1 MPVDRASSS
10 SWEDEPS
17 ELPVAIGDV
26 LDGKY
31 KVVRVL
37 GKGGMGV
44 VMSAEHVQLGHRIA
58 LKFLSRA
65 GAKNE
70 ETLARFALEAKAAA
84 LMRSEHATRI
94 LDIGRLP
101 SGEPYM
107 VLEFLEGSDLGAL
120 VTRRGPLPIAD
131 AVTYVLE
138 ACEAIAEAHSLGIV
152 HRDLK
157 PDNLF
162 LATRSDGTKIVK
174 VLDFGI
180 SKFSSSMDDK
190 LGSAPSL
197 TTTSAII
204 GSPIYMSP
212 EQLKSTRDVDHRTDI
227 WSIGVALYEL
237 IAGQP
242 PFPWRSMAE
251 LSAAILKDTPVP
263 LSSRIRAVSPELD
276 RVILRCLEKNPECRH
291 ENIAE
296 LAWALVPFGKP
307 EAVHSAERASE
318 LLARA
323 PKRALKRSNTDLE
336 QRQALETQS
345 DQTSAVSRK
354 IVAVPAGA
362 SRPAAATA
370 TTKDLLALSDSLP
383 APILRGLPIAAIFAL
398 LLLVIVSNRHLRSS
412 FESAPDVG
420 EAKRGIAQTMSW
432 MLATKNMTPKVET
445 KPTTT
450 EKNAPPTAT
459 NSTTAPG
466 RNAPPPPAKLG
477 RLTRE
482 GPKNNPVLKPPPIK
496 RRNPYA
502 DRE

>member
-1 MPVDRASSS
+1 
-10 SWEDEPS
+10 
-17 ELPVAIGDV
+17 
-26 LDGKY
+26 
-31 KVVRVL
+31 
-37 GKGGMGV
+37 
-44 VMSAEHVQLGHRIA
+44 
-58 LKFLSRA
+58 
-65 GAKNE
+65 
-70 ETLARFALEAKAAA
+70 
-84 LMRSEHATRI
+84 
-94 LDIGRLP
+94 
-101 SGEPYM
+101 M
-107 VLEFLEGSDLGAL
+107 VLEFLEGLDLGAL
-120 VTRRGPLPIAD
+120 VTRRGPLPISD

-190 LGSAPSL
+190 VSAIPSL

-242 PFPWRSMAE
+242 PFPWRNMAE

-263 LSSRIRAVSPELD
+263 LSTRIRTVSPELD
-276 RVILRCLEKNPECRH
+276 RVIMRCLEKNPDNRH

-307 EAVHSAERASE
+307 EALHSAERASE

-323 PKRALKRSNTDLE
+323 PKRVLKRSNTELE
-336 QRQALETQS
+336 KRQAVETQS
-345 DQTSAVSRK
+345 DGTSAVSRK
-354 IVAVPAGA
+354 IIAVPAGV

-370 TTKDLLALSDSLP
+370 TTKDLLAVSDSLP

-398 LLLVIVSNRHLRSS
+398 VILVLVSNRHLRSS
-412 FESAPDVG
+412 FESAPNVG
-420 EAKRGIAQTMSW
+420 EAKRGLAQTISW
-432 MLATKNMTPKVET
+432 MLATYAVDPKIETPK
-445 KPTTT
+445 TT
-450 EKNAPPTAT
+450 EKKEPPAMM
-459 NSTTAPG
+459 NSASTP
-466 RNAPPPPAKLG
+466 RKNPPPLPKKSG
-477 RLTRE
+477 QLTRE
-482 GPKNNPVLKPPPIK
+482 GPKIIPGPKPTPLK